1 MKVEKLVATLDVPS
15 GAERQ
20 RLERPGLHGVVPVLM
35 GVEVFSKSE
44 ESTIDELDGLDS
56 NHGSWDQR
64 SGDAVLGREAI
75 DPERHNIDDLTHT
88 DTWEADVYLDYLHV
102 H

>member
-1 MKVEKLVATLDVPS
+1 MKVEEVVAALAVPS
-15 GAERQ
+15 GEDRQ
-20 RLERPGLHGVVPVLM
+20 RLECPVTHAVVPVHM
-35 GVEVFSKSE
+35 GVEVFSKIE
-44 ESTIDELDGLDS
+44 ESMIGELNGLAS
-56 NHGSWDQR
+56 NHGSWAQR